1 MRRLQ
6 DTPPLALDLTH
17 KFFGVRHFLRGVFAN
32 TVKARLVEQ
41 AAEWVRLHATGVR
54 HQIYG
59 TPRRMSFGARH
70 PRSKDNMDWVNE
82 AVYFARVILWV
93 NSDFQSGNAFVLV
106 REPQAKGRVE
116 PHHGRDQDRRVKA
129 LRFAGILMMRTDFL
143 PRRIFQS

>member
-1 MRRLQ
+1 MQRLQ

-17 KFFGVRHFLRGVFAN
+17 KFCGVRHFLRGVFAN

-54 HQIYG
+54 H
-59 TPRRMSFGARH
+59 

-82 AVYFARVILWV
+82 AVYFARVILLV